1 MGTEQKVAVIKGAS
15 QGIGAVLV
23 KAYRDRNYRVVAI
36 VRSVKPTNDPDILV
50 VPGDIWL
57 SVCDAGRQTLTNSTP
72 AEVRRVPI
80 NSASLSA
87 AYFAPNKTIRELH
100 ELVESGSAFDPLKD
114 FSEMAREELRAFT
127 SQ

>member
-1 MGTEQKVAVIKGAS
+1 MASLLEQNLA
-15 QGIGAVLV
+15 
-23 KAYRDRNYRVVAI
+23 
-36 VRSVKPTNDPDILV
+36 
-50 VPGDIWL
+50 DIWL

-80 NSASLSA
+80 SSASLSA